1 MKGDIHSPLRETF
14 NLNDVSGGSQ
24 EDATDAAVVPDAG
37 PATPSCRQRR
47 IARQAKAGSR
57 RGNLAKLLKILVGS
71 LWLMMLGKG
80 CASFACRPFL

>member
-1 MKGDIHSPLRETF
+1 MKGDIHSPPRETF

-37 PATPSCRQRR
+37 PATPSRRQRR

-57 RGNLAKLLKILVGS
+57 RGKAAEDISRFFVADDA
-71 LWLMMLGKG
+71 GKRM
-80 CASFACRPFL
+80 CKFCL